1 MLGSVP
7 DQWPVLHPASM
18 QEQFIYCLSSPSGLP
33 WVSAIVLRPPAYL
46 RALPM
51 AYKSMHSVYTHQ
63 EARVYT
69 QVTKYLSDEWV
80 DGWMSS

>member
-1 MLGSVP
+1 
-7 DQWPVLHPASM
+7 
-18 QEQFIYCLSSPSGLP
+18 
-33 WVSAIVLRPPAYL
+33 VLRPPAYL